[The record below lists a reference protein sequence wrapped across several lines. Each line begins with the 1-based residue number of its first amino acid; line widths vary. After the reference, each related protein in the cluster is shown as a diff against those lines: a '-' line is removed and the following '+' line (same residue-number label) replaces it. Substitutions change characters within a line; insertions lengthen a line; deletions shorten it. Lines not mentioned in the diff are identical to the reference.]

1 MHSVGA
7 TISIFYRPSGESPN
21 QPPYPLCTLIGLSNF
36 HSSELTH
43 EIYLK
48 TPSSGPAL
56 VTGVTAKIQAV
67 IALQDN
73 FKSVFA
79 HMRHA
84 NELSTRRNARCEL
97 VNTYLWQSW
106 TYREYVGEIN
116 NYLGGKLF
124 LQ

>member
-1 MHSVGA
+1 MG
-7 TISIFYRPSGESPN
+7 SP
-21 QPPYPLCTLIGLSNF
+21 LTTLPALYIDCSF